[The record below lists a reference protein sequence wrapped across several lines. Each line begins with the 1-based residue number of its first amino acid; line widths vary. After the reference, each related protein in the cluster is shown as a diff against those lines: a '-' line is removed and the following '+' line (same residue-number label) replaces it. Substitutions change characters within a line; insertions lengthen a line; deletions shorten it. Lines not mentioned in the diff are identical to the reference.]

1 MVICA
6 DEALAL
12 TLCFTST
19 AIRGPGLCRS
29 HDPGPHPGASL
40 PGRDRRPVP
49 DTVSTGCDGPTWEA
63 TVVPCRRGG
72 SSRIHRRSSAPVPRA
87 LYHQILALI
96 ISCGL
101 YAHNNYSYIH
111 KYMNV
116 SFKAAA
122 GHRAGVARGLR
133 LRERFPDGA
142 RCPDLT
148 GYQFLLALQVEREVY
163 SSFLSLDSAFL
174 ASRAKARVLSGFRMP
189 PLLMPVC
196 TSTP

>member
-1 MVICA
+1 MLVICA

-29 HDPGPHPGASL
+29 HDPGPHPGAFL

-49 DTVSTGCDGPTWEA
+49 GTASTGCDGPTWEA
-63 TVVPCRRGG
+63 TLPDWWDNN
-72 SSRIHRRSSAPVPRA
+72 SRIRRRSSAPVPRV
-87 LYHQILALI
+87 LYRQILALI

-101 YAHNNYSYIH
+101 RAHNNYSYIH
-111 KYMNV
+111 KYMNT
-116 SFKAAA
+116 SFAADA
-122 GHRAGVARGLR
+122 DLCAGVAGGFSIGAKSLCV
-133 LRERFPDGA
+133 EQDFPY
-142 RCPDLT
+142 RPRI
-148 GYQFLLALQVEREVY
+148 VEEVY
-163 SSFLSLDSAFL
+163 SLILWVDRALL
-174 ASRAKARVLSGFRMP
+174 ASRAKARVFSGSRMP